1 LNALFEFDGFRLVV
15 LWTDALVFVLL
26 AAVCALAV
34 AVWRSPLQRQSWRG
48 VFESAAGAASA
59 VVLAV
64 FLVIGLLDS
73 LHFRLALPAKP
84 AAAAAASAAVGKAAE
99 KAVGKAAD
107 KAADKV
113 PEAPARTA
121 YAVEVL
127 SVLDLLLAPL
137 RERRER
143 TYSAPLATVAFQKE
157 TVERPDGSQAREFP
171 RLRFGG
177 AHLKDAQ
184 TDRAAD
190 IAQRGMFGLA
200 LGAAGAAL
208 LAVIVV
214 AWVARSRRMG
224 WGETARA
231 IGAGRLPGINWR
243 ALLLA
248 AGIVLLVIGPVVAL
262 SAQYHV
268 LGTSKVGQSVLYLSL
283 KSIRTSLVIGTLTT
297 LVLLPFAVLL
307 GIAAG
312 YFKGWVD
319 DLIQYVYTTIE
330 SIPSVLLIAAGVLL
344 IQVFMETNPD
354 WFETAAQR
362 ADFRLLMLC
371 VILALANWTGLC
383 RLLRG
388 EALKLRELD
397 YVQAAHAFGVSHWRV
412 ITRHL
417 APNMLHIV
425 LISAVMGF
433 SGLVLAEA
441 VLSYVGVGV
450 DPSMISFGT
459 MINDARL
466 EMAREPMVWWSL
478 AAAFGFM
485 LALVLAA
492 NLFADAVRDA
502 FDPRSNVTRIGFR
515 VGPQRRAAAV
525 GAAR

>member
-1 LNALFEFDGFRLVV
+1 MNAFKVV
-15 LWTDALVFVLL
+15 ILWTDALVFLL
-26 AAVCALAV
+26 LGALLVVALFAA
-34 AVWRSPLQRQSWRG
+34 RSEPLRQSWRKVAG
-48 VFESAAGAASA
+48 SATGMGSA
-59 VVLAV
+59 VVLGL
-64 FLVIGLLDS
+64 FLAIGLLDS
-73 LHFRLALPAKP
+73 LHFRQALPKP
-84 AAAAAASAAVGKAAE
+84 AADGSV
-99 KAVGKAAD
+99 
-107 KAADKV
+107 
-113 PEAPARTA
+113 A
-121 YAVEVL
+121 YAVDVM
-127 SVLDLLLAPL
+127 SVLDLAVLQL
-137 RERRER
+137 RDRRER

-157 TVERPDGSQAREFP
+157 TVLRPDGTQTREFP

-177 AHLKDAQ
+177 AHLKEPQLEWAGDVWRKVAL
-184 TDRAAD
+184 
-190 IAQRGMFGLA
+190 GLA
-200 LGAAGAAL
+200 VGLAAAAL
-208 LAVIVV
+208 LCALVV
-214 AWVARSRRMG
+214 ALVARARRAPLLH
-224 WGETARA
+224 TARSIA
-231 IGAGRLPGINWR
+231 VGGHAGPDPGVNWR
-243 ALLLA
+243 AFLFTSVAL
-248 AGIVLLVIGPVVAL
+248 IVLLAPMIAL
-262 SAQYHV
+262 SAHYHV

-297 LVLLPFAVLL
+297 LVLMPFAVLL

-344 IQVFMETNPD
+344 IQVFMETRPEL
-354 WFETAAQR
+354 FETAAQR

-388 EALKLRELD
+388 EALKLRELE

-417 APNMLHIV
+417 APNMVHIM

-478 AAAFGFM
+478 ASAFGFM

-502 FDPRSNVTRIGFR
+502 FDPRGSIGRVGFR
-515 VGPQRRAAAV
+515 VGPKRLPVAAGGVA
-525 GAAR
+525 GASA

>member
-1 LNALFEFDGFRLVV
+1 GVGV
-15 LWTDALVFVLL
+15 IVLL
-26 AAVCALAV
+26 A
-34 AVWRSPLQRQSWRG
+34 R
-48 VFESAAGAASA
+48 
-59 VVLAV
+59 
-64 FLVIGLLDS
+64 
-73 LHFRLALPAKP
+73 
-84 AAAAAASAAVGKAAE
+84 
-99 KAVGKAAD
+99 
-107 KAADKV
+107 
-113 PEAPARTA
+113 ARRH
-121 YAVEVL
+121 
-127 SVLDLLLAPL
+127 P
-137 RERRER
+137 
-143 TYSAPLATVAFQKE
+143 F
-157 TVERPDGSQAREFP
+157 
-171 RLRFGG
+171 
-177 AHLKDAQ
+177 AQ
-184 TDRAAD
+184 
-190 IAQRGMFGLA
+190 
-200 LGAAGAAL
+200 
-208 LAVIVV
+208 
-214 AWVARSRRMG
+214 VARSLF
-224 WGETARA
+224 ARS
-231 IGAGRLPGINWR
+231 GHDDDPGHGIHWR
-243 ALLLA
+243 AFIVTAAVLLL
-248 AGIVLLVIGPVVAL
+248 LIGPVIAL
-262 SAQYHV
+262 SSHYHV

-297 LVLLPFAVLL
+297 LVLMPFAVLL
-307 GIAAG
+307 GITAG
-312 YFKGWVD
+312 YFKGWAD

-344 IQVFMETNPD
+344 IQVFMETRPQL
-354 WFETAAQR
+354 FETAAQR

-388 EALKLRELD
+388 EALKLRELE

-502 FDPRSNVTRIGFR
+502 FDPRGVVRRVGFR
-515 VGPQRRAAAV
+515 VGPGVASAPALGRT
-525 GAAR
+525 GAAGT